1 MMKFEFNTLA
11 NTVITILDIK
21 SKEEKKD
28 ESYKLFSD
36 KMYKLT
42 KENEEKRKCERSRA
56 GN

>member
-1 MMKFEFNTLA
+1 MKFEFNTLA